1 MIVMPRDS
9 DLATMWMLT
18 ARSIAQDMSLG
29 TWCSFSKNHSKNIK
43 CAFLKRTTITLH
55 ITKTLNT
62 GTWTWKDTG
71 RPELLFLLDQY
82 SLIVT
87 LEALRV
93 RKGIEHVPMSDNS
106 IHCVLNCH
114 GTKTSMIDAFE
125 KATFVHYQQIS
136 NLCHVQS
143 SFLSVLR
150 ESNEYL
156 RSVLAPV
163 RQYDLNFLSRFE
175 MK

>member
-1 MIVMPRDS
+1 MC
-9 DLATMWMLT
+9 LLET
-18 ARSIAQDMSLG
+18 
-29 TWCSFSKNHSKNIK
+29 NHNNSAHNEN
-43 CAFLKRTTITLH
+43 FEHRYMD
-55 ITKTLNT
+55 
-62 GTWTWKDTG
+62 WKDTG

-114 GTKTSMIDAFE
+114 GTKTSMIDAFG
-125 KATFVHYQQIS
+125 KPHSCTISRSQIFVTFNPVSIR
-136 NLCHVQS
+136 VER
-143 SFLSVLR
+143 VER
-150 ESNEYL
+150 YL

-163 RQYDLNFLSRFE
+163 RQ
-175 MK
+175 

>member
-1 MIVMPRDS
+1 M
-9 DLATMWMLT
+9 
-18 ARSIAQDMSLG
+18 
-29 TWCSFSKNHSKNIK
+29 
-43 CAFLKRTTITLH
+43 KRITITLH

-114 GTKTSMIDAFE
+114 SMKTSMIDAFE
-125 KATFVHYQQIS
+125 KATFVLS
-136 NLCHVQS
+136 ADLKSLSRSVLVS
-143 SFLSVLR
+143 SVLR

-163 RQYDLNFLSRFE
+163 RQ
-175 MK
+175 